1 MKDLVVRKAKK
12 SDMKEVLSMIIELAK
27 FEKSENEVQTTVK
40 QLQKDG
46 FGENNY
52 FDVLIAEYQN
62 KVCGYALFY
71 QGYSTWKGTTLY
83 LEDLMVR
90 EPFRNKGVGE
100 RLFKEITNIANKRK
114 VKRLDWQVLD
124 WNLSAIRFYKKQQA
138 TIESGW
144 LNGRLFQKEIN
155 ASKNEGI

>member
-52 FDVLIAEYQN
+52 FDVLII
-62 KVCGYALFY
+62 CFSIFLFCF
-71 QGYSTWKGTTLY
+71 TKKKLY
-83 LEDLMVR
+83 
-90 EPFRNKGVGE
+90 
-100 RLFKEITNIANKRK
+100 T
-114 VKRLDWQVLD
+114 
-124 WNLSAIRFYKKQQA
+124 
-138 TIESGW
+138 
-144 LNGRLFQKEIN
+144 
-155 ASKNEGI
+155 